1 MMNRINAVFHVN
13 IQPEIRMIGLVENI
27 KFGTQI
33 DNLEYKN
40 KILYTPLRVLD
51 IAKLLKWIF
60 LEQNAKKSDT

>member
-1 MMNRINAVFHVN
+1 
-13 IQPEIRMIGLVENI
+13 MIGLVENI

>member
-51 IAKLLKWIF
+51 IAKLLK
-60 LEQNAKKSDT
+60 